1 MHEGGNPSSFKNVT
15 EDVTISDGTGLYHI
29 RGSNEFNTRA
39 VQVDKTAS
47 ALNSSD
53 TFVLCGK
60 DRVVVWYGK
69 HGSKDERAAAASIAE
84 VLRGAREWC
93 EVEEGEEDQDFWE
106 HLGGKTEY
114 PEGVADEDDATAP
127 RLFHCSN
134 ASGAFETEEILEFS
148 QDDLQLDDVYLL
160 DVGSTVYVWLGPDA
174 NETERR
180 GILELAAEYIKASGR
195 EGTPVVQVKASQE
208 PASFTCHFLGW
219 DHAKAKVFQDP
230 YEAKL
235 AAMKLQDKHESAPA
249 SASGES
255 PSLVRVS
262 GAGDTPSPFGARVA
276 RKIPVTPAV
285 KSPDI
290 EGADA
295 GGKSVSPFGPMLK
308 RKSATPSPASK
319 PLESSQDSG
328 SGSPFLIKLR
338 PTGVS
343 LVNQA
348 DADAVQ
354 GDPLAPAAAAVSSK
368 MVEAVDTANVSA
380 SNLPAAGKASP
391 VADSQAAALWKDPD
405 TTKFSYAELK
415 AREGAVEAQVPC
427 LCCGR
432 CGRGSACDTTLTWF
446 MGSCSNKISA
456 IRALA
461 SASCSVSSRTP
472 SPSIWCQVD
481 PVKRPL
487 YLTDAEMKEVMG
499 CTRQEYLDMK
509 LWKQNEL
516 RKKVALF

>member
-1 MHEGGNPSSFKNVT
+1 MLRLFAGKFIGAPRSPCLCLCLSVCRSVSLPLTHVLHSALVHEGGNPSSFKNVT

-29 RGSNEFNTRA
+29 RGSNAFNTRA

-53 TFVLCGK
+53 TFVLCDK
-60 DRVVVWYGK
+60 ERVVVWYGK

-84 VLRGAREWC
+84 VLRGARDWC

-114 PEGVADEDDATAP
+114 PEGVADEDDETAP

-134 ASGAFETEEILEFS
+134 ASGAFETEEVLEFS

-160 DVGSTVYVWLGPDA
+160 DVGSTVYAWLGPDA

-249 SASGES
+249 SVSGEAPPLS
-255 PSLVRVS
+255 ENLVSVS

-285 KSPDI
+285 KSPGI
-290 EGADA
+290 EGADD

-308 RKSATPSPASK
+308 RKSATPSPGSK

-343 LVNQA
+343 LVTQA

-354 GDPLAPAAAAVSSK
+354 RDPLPPAAAAVSSK
-368 MVEAVDTANVSA
+368 MVDTANVSA

-405 TTKFSYAELK
+405 TTKFSYSELR
-415 AREGAVEAQVPC
+415 AREGAVEAQVPP
-427 LCCGR
+427 LV
-432 CGRGSACDTTLTWF
+432 SAAV
-446 MGSCSNKISA
+446 GVA
-456 IRALA
+456 VAA
-461 SASCSVSSRTP
+461 HATP
-472 SPSIWCQVD
+472 P
-481 PVKRPL
+481 
-487 YLTDAEMKEVMG
+487 
-499 CTRQEYLDMK
+499 
-509 LWKQNEL
+509 
-516 RKKVALF
+516 